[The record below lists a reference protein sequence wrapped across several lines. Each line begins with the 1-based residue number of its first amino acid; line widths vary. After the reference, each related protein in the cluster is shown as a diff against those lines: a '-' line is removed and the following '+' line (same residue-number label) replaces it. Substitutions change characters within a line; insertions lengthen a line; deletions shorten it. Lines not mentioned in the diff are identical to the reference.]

1 MTLVRFPLRLICM
14 AVVLLLA
21 MLGSAAPL
29 PAAVA
34 QAQKIPR
41 ILVLRGGDAA
51 SDEAVLQALRERA
64 FDVVSGPE
72 TSAFVG
78 AKDELRNIDVVV
90 VLYNANWNVP
100 LTPAGLSALDRFVR
114 KGGGLVAAGWAL
126 LHDELVPLLPATPC
140 GWNVASS
147 TTYTLEAPNP
157 SVSVG
162 VPASFEFALANFAGS
177 EACLIPRDD
186 ATVLYSSSN
195 GGGRGGA
202 GLVAWNLELGRAA
215 AFSTL
220 ISATELQSSAYKTLF
235 QNTVAWLAKTR
246 DTTPPKLK
254 SLTVSGAN
262 GFVDTRA
269 VQIELKASDQGGSGL
284 GSYYLRESHYSGNP
298 ADGWVEVAN
307 SGGWQPYQQ
316 PSTSFSWTL
325 GEQPGV
331 HYLQLFVADRA
342 GNVVREPGV
351 VFVNYRPAQVPI
363 ALDGLHIYRVAPA
376 AGSSATVRMDVRGG
390 NPDLYVFGPGVSFTP
405 EGDGLIEQMN
415 FLAQGGVYQIEVAG
429 FQAGSYSLSLT
440 ASVNPN
446 STPPSDAT
454 IQRRPRISVT
464 AITPAEPAQN
474 SGALPSAPV
483 DPDAAALFEAL
494 YLPLLRR

>member
-1 MTLVRFPLRLICM
+1 MTLVRFPLRLIFM
-14 AVVLLLA
+14 AGLLLFA

-41 ILVLRGGDAA
+41 ILVLRGGDAP
-51 SDEAVLQALRERA
+51 SDQAVLQALRERA

-72 TSAFVG
+72 TSAFDG

-140 GWNVASS
+140 SWNVAPS

-202 GLVAWNLELGRAA
+202 GLVAWNFELGRAA

-262 GFVDTRA
+262 GFVDTRT
-269 VQIELKASDQGGSGL
+269 VQIELKASDSGGSGL
-284 GSYYLRESHYSGNP
+284 GSYYLRESQFSGNP

-325 GEQPGV
+325 GAQPGV

-342 GNVVREPGV
+342 GNVIREPGV

-376 AGSSATVRMDVRGG
+376 AGSSSTVRMDVIGG
-390 NPDLYVFGPGVSFTP
+390 NPDLYVFGPGVSFAP

-415 FLAQGGVYQIEVAG
+415 FLAQNSVYQIEVAG
-429 FQAGSYSLSLT
+429 FQAGSYSLNFTSAT
-440 ASVNPN
+440 NPN
-446 STPPSDAT
+446 STPPGDAS

-464 AITPAEPAQN
+464 AITPTEPVQN
-474 SGALPSAPV
+474 AGALPSAPV
-483 DPDAAALFEAL
+483 DPDAAAMFEAL